1 MGQLQGLHISAL
13 VYFRQPPADR
23 SGMIPFPRSKTSLS
37 NMADKIIGMREEKL
51 LFDFKIHIKDD
62 FLPCHKFIV
71 ALHSPYMKA
80 MLTSDMTEVA
90 KQETRLDH
98 IDMDIVKIILAYM
111 YTEDFSVHKD
121 LQLMDVITAADYLHM
136 KELKEMCLK
145 EVPAILEVGNVLE
158 WWKMCGKID
167 LDTTKEH
174 CEELMAT
181 AFVEITTHREFLRL
195 NHAEVTDYFNHVC
208 GQNIERDD
216 MLKAAMYWANHDATE
231 RLEYLDDL
239 LQQIQLDKCS
249 MQGIG
254 IVMKSYAALLDQQ
267 PMLYKV
273 LSSAMADLCDSSTSS
288 GAVSSKPVKQH
299 SQQQNKSV
307 VVIVGGCAY
316 GQVNRVC
323 WKLNEKNKIEELCQ
337 IPADDLAEYHSV
349 CKTPH
354 GFVITG
360 GKDSDLCLMFMAHTR
375 SWIRMQNMRKTRHSH
390 GSVCVKSILFVIG
403 GRQDRQKTNS
413 VEMIPI
419 EGGCWQDG
427 PNTLIAVD
435 DPKVADIDESVY
447 MLDEEAGQLLHL
459 DVNRK
464 IWNTLAPFPQ
474 ISLGVSMVSAQNK
487 LFLAGGSGRECAWYN
502 TASNAWFMLQRPL
515 QEHIYGALVHY
526 DNTLLLL
533 GGSTFLVGT
542 KEVEE
547 YDIEGDSWSMCH
559 IRMPTDLKHHYA
571 LLLEM

>member
-1 MGQLQGLHISAL
+1 M
-13 VYFRQPPADR
+13 YCRQSPADR
-23 SGMIPFPRSKTSLS
+23 SGTIPFPRSKTSLS
-37 NMADKIIGMREEKL
+37 NMADKIIGMREKKL

-80 MLTSDMTEVA
+80 MLTSDMAEVA

-121 LQLMDVITAADYLHM
+121 QLMDVITAADYLHM

-181 AFVEITTHREFLRL
+181 AFVEITKHREFLRL

-208 GQNIERDD
+208 GQSIERDD
-216 MLKAAMYWANHDATE
+216 ILKAAMYWVNHDATE

-254 IVMKSYAALLDQQ
+254 TVMKSFAALLDQQ

-273 LSSAMADLCDSSTSS
+273 LSCAAMADLCDSSTSS
-288 GAVSSKPVKQH
+288 MAVSSKPVKQH

-316 GQVNRVC
+316 DVGQRVC
-323 WKLNEKNKIEELCQ
+323 WKLNEKKQIEELCE
-337 IPADDLAEYHSV
+337 IPVDDLAIWHSV

-360 GKDSDLCLMFMAHTR
+360 GDDSDLCLMFMANTR
-375 SWIRMQNMRKTRHSH
+375 SWIRMQNLRKTRTRH
-390 GSVCVKSILFVIG
+390 GSICVKSILFVMG
-403 GRQDRQKTNS
+403 GCQDGQETKS

-427 PNTLIAVD
+427 PNMPIAVTGL
-435 DPKVADIDESVY
+435 KVADTNESVY
-447 MLDEEAGQLLHL
+447 VLGESTGKLLHL

-464 IWNTLAPFPQ
+464 IWSTQAPFP
-474 ISLGVSMVSAQNK
+474 LGKCQGTSMVSAQDK
-487 LFLAGGSGRECAWYN
+487 LFLAGGYNKVCAWYN
-502 TASNAWFMLQRPL
+502 TASNAWFMLHQPL
-515 QEHIYGALVHY
+515 QDHIYGTLVHY

-533 GGSTFLVGT
+533 GGSDYFRGT
-542 KEVEE
+542 QEVEE
-547 YDIEGDSWSMCH
+547 YDIERDSWSMCH
-559 IRMPTDLKHHYA
+559 FRMPLELSDHYA